1 MAVVIITELPPMA
14 NRAMEEAVSTE
25 LDIDRNPPAGLI
37 VHTASETDG
46 VITIVDVWES
56 RKQFDDFDAERL
68 RPAVGKVTG
77 MGPDQAPPMERKIL
91 EPYRV
96 QPKA

>member
-14 NRAMEEAVSTE
+14 DRAMEEAVATE
-25 LDIDRNPPAGLI
+25 LDVDHNPPAGLI
-37 VHTASETDG
+37 IHTASETDG

-56 RKQFDDFDAERL
+56 RKLFEDFEAQRL
-68 RPAVGKVTG
+68 GPAVGKVTG
-77 MGPDQAPPMERKIL
+77 MGPGQAPPMDRKFL

-96 QPKA
+96 QPNN